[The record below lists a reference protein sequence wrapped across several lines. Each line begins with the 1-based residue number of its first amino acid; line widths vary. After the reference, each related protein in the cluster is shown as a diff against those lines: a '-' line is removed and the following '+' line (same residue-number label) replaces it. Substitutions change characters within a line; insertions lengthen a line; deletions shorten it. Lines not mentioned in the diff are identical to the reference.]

1 MIHQEAMNLYIHKTI
16 KPHSCKIMWVQFFP
30 LSDLSG
36 WRHTKNNVCLH
47 FGGGRT
53 SRRWVWICQG
63 LELEKGVLFCGF
75 LRCSFFVCCSTSAL
89 GLLYYDY
96 YNGCLIITMARERGL
111 PSSLFY
117 DDPFAYISL
126 AVNLIYW
133 LQGVSGQDWKR
144 GQIAYYCNFF
154 DLPSFP
160 QHWENTVLD
169 TFVVVLFHS
178 SFIYTSTFNFF
189 FIADQKYILSLLHF
203 FQIIFSIH
211 ELELVD

>member
-1 MIHQEAMNLYIHKTI
+1 MSQINWDNRWVEFVIVQNQLSWAAVNQNSITRLSRKKVYSHYHPQEAMNLYIHKTI
-16 KPHSCKIMWVQFFP
+16 KPHSCKIMWVHFFP

-96 YNGCLIITMARERGL
+96 YNGCLIITMARERERGL

-133 LQGVSGQDWKR
+133 LQGVSGQDWKS
-144 GQIAYYCNFF
+144 QIAYYCNFF
-154 DLPSFP
+154 ELPSP
-160 QHWENTVLD
+160 ILTPID
-169 TFVVVLFHS
+169 RS
-178 SFIYTSTFNFF
+178 SS
-189 FIADQKYILSLLHF
+189 
-203 FQIIFSIH
+203 
-211 ELELVD
+211 